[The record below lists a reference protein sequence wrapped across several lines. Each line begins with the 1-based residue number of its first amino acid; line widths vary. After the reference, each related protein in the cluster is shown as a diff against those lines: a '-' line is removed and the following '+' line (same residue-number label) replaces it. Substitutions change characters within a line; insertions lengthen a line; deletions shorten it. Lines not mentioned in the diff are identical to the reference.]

1 MSKTILV
8 IEDNFEIRE
17 GTAEILS
24 LTGEYEMLTAADG
37 KEGIDLAL
45 KYQPDLILCDIMMPE
60 LDGYGVLYML
70 GKNQSTADIPFIFL
84 TAKSERADIRKAME
98 MGADDYLT
106 KPFDD
111 IELLNAV
118 ESRFRKREKRLA
130 SQTTD
135 ASSEGSS
142 LQLNEDEQNYLLQ
155 ELVKKARV
163 KSLKKK
169 QHIYEAG
176 DTPLFIFYLLKGK
189 IRSFLMYQDGR
200 ELSTGIHI
208 SDSFLGYEAL
218 LLNEAYSDNAEV
230 LEDCE
235 IALIPKEHFFE
246 LLYNKPAIA
255 GKFITLLSGNIRE
268 KEEQMLGFAYDTVR
282 KRVANALVNV
292 AEKSMSPNKEGGRN
306 DDEIVIRISRD
317 DLAAL
322 AGTANETISR
332 MLADFKD
339 EKLITKKGNAIV
351 IPSVKKLKAVR

>member
-1 MSKTILV
+1 MSKTILI

-24 LTGEYEMLTAADG
+24 LIGEYEILTAVNG
-37 KEGIDLAL
+37 KEGVDLAV
-45 KYQPDLILCDIMMPE
+45 KHHPDLILCDIMMPE

-70 GKNQSTADIPFIFL
+70 SKNESTADIPFIFL

-111 IELLNAV
+111 IELLKAI
-118 ESRFRKREKRLA
+118 ESRFRKREKRMA
-130 SQTTD
+130 NQIATERPQGIT
-135 ASSEGSS
+135 
-142 LQLNEDEQNYLLQ
+142 LQLSEEEQTYLLQ
-155 ELVKKARV
+155 DLVKEARV
-163 KSLKKK
+163 KMLKKK

-176 DTPLFIFYLLKGK
+176 DTPHFIYYLRQGK
-189 IRSFLMYQDGR
+189 IRTFLLYQDGR

-208 SDSFLGYEAL
+208 DDSFFGYGAL
-218 LLNEAYSDNAEV
+218 LLNEQYSDNAEA

-235 IALIPKEHFFE
+235 VALIPKERFFE
-246 LLYNKPAIA
+246 LLYNRPAIA
-255 GKFITLLSGNIRE
+255 SKFITLLSGSIRD

-292 AEKSMSPNKEGGRN
+292 AEKSAVPNEHG
-306 DDEIVIRISRD
+306 EIVIRISRD

-332 MLADFKD
+332 MLADFKG
-339 EKLITKKGNAIV
+339 EGLITKIGNAIIV
-351 IPSVKKLKAVR
+351 SSIAKLRAVR